1 MADSNQGDQPE
12 MSGKTVK
19 EQEIKPDKTR
29 EEKMVQVISEL
40 FEQLHAEK
48 NLRITPQQFYGIINV
63 NNHQSLED
71 LAKSLKLLEHF
82 IAIMEQNKPIIMY
95 NP

>member
-12 MSGKTVK
+12 MSGTKVK
-19 EQEIKPDKTR
+19 EQDPKPEKTR
-29 EEKMVQVISEL
+29 GERMLQVISEL

-48 NLRITPQQFYGIINV
+48 ALRITPQQFYEIINV

-71 LAKSLKLLEHF
+71 LTKSLKYLEHF
-82 IAIMEQNKPIIMY
+82 TGMMEQN
-95 NP
+95 